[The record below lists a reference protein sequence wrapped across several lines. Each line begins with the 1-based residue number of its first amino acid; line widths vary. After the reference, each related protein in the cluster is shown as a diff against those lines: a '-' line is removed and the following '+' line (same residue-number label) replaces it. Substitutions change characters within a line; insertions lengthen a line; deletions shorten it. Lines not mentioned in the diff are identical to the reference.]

1 MVDYSIYFEGQ
12 SENFTKV
19 HYSLIGREKKDIVI
33 KIYNKYLNHL
43 EYGSELTI
51 HPGVNYFTY
60 FPSSSSDRCINF
72 YDKNTMELVSSFGLR
87 GTKDLM
93 AIDYRRFVKQILP
106 IISDGQ
112 KNNLSLVFY
121 EICTNNLYHNDFVTV
136 QEGDVVVDIG
146 FNFGIFAY
154 HTLNFN
160 PSKIYGIEPNVA
172 VSNYFKNIIRDE
184 RVKIYDSAMGDYDG
198 EIEFFENEDTGMSTI
213 CDDLNLSGKKTS
225 YKVPIMTLR
234 TLVEKEQIDSID
246 YLKVDCEG
254 AEFSIFESIDEEFL
268 KNKIKKIAIEYHR
281 IPSDSKVQSLISKL
295 GQNGFEVRINGQENN
310 PLGMIYAKK
319 L

>member
-19 HYSLIGREKKDIVI
+19 HYSLNGKEKKDIFV

-51 HPGVNYFTY
+51 EPGISYYSY
-60 FPSSSSDRCINF
+60 FPSSLSDRCVNF
-72 YDKNTMELVSSFGLR
+72 YDKNTLELVSSFGLK
-87 GTKDLM
+87 GSKDM
-93 AIDYRRFVKQILP
+93 IVCDYNGFVKQIMPLLTT
-106 IISDGQ
+106 GQ
-112 KNNLSLVFY
+112 KHNIYTVFN
-121 EICTNNLYHNDFVTV
+121 EICTNNLYHNDFITV
-136 QEGDVVVDIG
+136 KEGDVVVDIG
-146 FNFGIFAY
+146 FNFGIFTY
-154 HTLNFN
+154 HSLTLN
-160 PSKIYGIEPNVA
+160 PSKIYGVEPNIY
-172 VSNYFKNIIRDE
+172 VSNYFKRVINDE
-184 RVKIYDSAMGDYDG
+184 RVKIYDFAMGDFDG

-213 CDDLNLSGKKTS
+213 YNDLNSLGKKTS
-225 YKVPIMTLR
+225 YNVPIMTLR

-268 KNKIKKIAIEYHR
+268 KNKIQKIAIEYHK

-295 GQNGFEVRINGQENN
+295 QQNGFDVRIHGQENN